1 MRSGEP
7 ESRKLLIE
15 LDSRVRGNDD
25 LCLQEK
31 TLKDRY
37 PIPFPLCFIPFNFL
51 TFRPFNFKVPMKI
64 HYLFSSPEGDIA
76 LTPDDLAKPF
86 LTTPTEAHPFLTL
99 GDYFNSIETFLL
111 KDPAKPLL
119 SILKDRLNKQTNI
132 DSILE
137 ILIRSEKHGALY
149 HPASVEVLVEGKQLK
164 MAVSTAVSEKGQLW
178 LAREYE
184 ILKHLNRSYKL
195 PYLPNV
201 YTKGEVEYEG
211 GNNKHETLV
220 MILAEWFEGYH
231 EWHLS
236 IDEKDRFQKVCIWDH
251 ENGNRYASEKEAFE
265 IFRQTSKIL
274 TLYYDTNS
282 FNQIYPWHHAAGD
295 FIVGT
300 RNNRIDVRLTTA
312 RRYESIM
319 DSFSDDTVN
328 PVIAIIY
335 FFLNL
340 TIRIQLDKL
349 EGVGE
354 TVWAGD
360 FSAGA
365 ATAGFF
371 EALMIMEAEGRYDLG
386 KVEDLL
392 SLLQSFSEE
401 ELEGLFQSLLIL
413 YQEDDPEDISVI
425 QKNLGRHISLLY
437 QTLRE
442 FHL

>member
-1 MRSGEP
+1 MNIR
-7 ESRKLLIE
+7 
-15 LDSRVRGNDD
+15 
-25 LCLQEK
+25 
-31 TLKDRY
+31 
-37 PIPFPLCFIPFNFL
+37 
-51 TFRPFNFKVPMKI
+51 
-64 HYLFSSPEGDIA
+64 YLFSSPDGDIA
-76 LTPDDLAKPF
+76 LTPEDLARSF

-99 GDYFNSIETFLL
+99 GDYFNAIESFLL

-119 SILKDRLNKQTNI
+119 SILKERLNKQTDI

-149 HPASVEVLVEGKQLK
+149 HPASVEVRVEGKQFK
-164 MAVSTAVSEKGQLW
+164 MAVSTAVSEKGKLW

-195 PYLPNV
+195 PYLPNI
-201 YTKGEVEYEG
+201 YTKGEVECETED
-211 GNNKHETLV
+211 NNHETLV

-236 IDEKDRFQKVCIWDH
+236 IDEKDNAQKICIWDL

-265 IFRQTSKIL
+265 IIRQASKIL
-274 TLYYDTNS
+274 TLYYEANS
-282 FNQIYPWHHAAGD
+282 FRQIYPWHHAAGD

-300 RNNRIDVRLTTA
+300 RSNRIDVKLTTA

-328 PVIAIIY
+328 PIIAIIY
-335 FFLNL
+335 FFLNI
-340 TIRIQLDKL
+340 TVRMQLDKL
-349 EGVGE
+349 DGVGE

-371 EALMIMEAEGRYDLG
+371 EALMIMETEGRYDLG

-392 SLLQSFSEE
+392 SLLQSFNEK

-413 YQEDDPEDISVI
+413 YQEDDPEDLAVI
-425 QKNLGRHISLLY
+425 QENLGHHINLLY
-437 QTLRE
+437 HTLRD
-442 FHL
+442 FQLR